1 MEEPDR
7 PVVQSFVE
15 ECVQAMPRRVTNI
28 TVNMDDDGGRVPA
41 GPQTLVVSPLEPVLG
56 TIRGAP
62 SVGMTNGPADK
73 LIPAGRWARLRE
85 HDGDQGLLVGLEA
98 KHGKEAEVEQFL
110 ASALPLVHVEPA
122 TQPGSR
128 GMSGGPHPV
137 MGGG

>member
-1 MEEPDR
+1 MTAATSGR
-7 PVVQSFVE
+7 ASNAGGQSPWARSRNNPWCTF
-15 ECVQAMPRRVTNI
+15 RRNDQRASGRSSFLLV
-28 TVNMDDDGGRVPA
+28 MGHDGGSTMV
-41 GPQTLVVSPLEPVLG
+41 T
-56 TIRGAP
+56 
-62 SVGMTNGPADK
+62 K
-73 LIPAGRWARLRE
+73 
-85 HDGDQGLLVGLEA
+85 GLLVRLEA